1 MATPKRSMDKLTL
14 EGREL
19 DEMYRKYLSSYGNK
33 QKTLKQEYG
42 IKMWMERY
50 TKDEF
55 KALYEA
61 NARTM
66 MMEKGWNKVNDKVVI
81 REMVNKQS
89 TELTEKQ
96 ALAFQ
101 KGMKDLYN
109 EHYTMKDIH
118 QMAPDKIKEMYD
130 KLLEDGITDSYE
142 RKAIIS
148 SAFFG
153 SPS

>member
-1 MATPKRSMDKLTL
+1 MATAKRTMDKLTL
-14 EGREL
+14 EGKEL

-33 QKTLKQEYG
+33 QKAIKQEYG
-42 IKMWMERY
+42 LKMWDERY
-50 TKDEF
+50 TKEEF

-66 MMEKGWNKVNDKVVI
+66 MLEKGWIKVNDKVVI
-81 REMVNKQS
+81 RTMVDKQA
-89 TELTEKQ
+89 TELTEPQ
-96 ALAFQ
+96 AAAFQ
-101 KGMKDLYN
+101 KGMKELYN
-109 EHYTMKDIH
+109 EHYTIKEVH
-118 QMAPDKIKEMYD
+118 TMAPEKIKEMYE
-130 KLLEDGITDSYE
+130 KLEKDGVKSSYE

>member
-1 MATPKRSMDKLTL
+1 MATTKRTMDKLTL
-14 EGREL
+14 DGKEL

-33 QKTLKQEYG
+33 QKSIKQEYG
-42 IKMWMERY
+42 LKMWDERY
-50 TKDEF
+50 TKEEF

-66 MMEKGWNKVNDKVVI
+66 MLEKGWTKVNDKVVI
-81 REMVNKQS
+81 RTMVDKQA
-89 TELTEKQ
+89 TELTESQ

-101 KGMKDLYN
+101 KGMKELYN
-109 EHYTMKDIH
+109 EHYTIREVH
-118 QMAPDKIKEMYD
+118 NMAPDKIKEMYER
-130 KLLEDGITDSYE
+130 LAQEGVTSSYE

>member
-1 MATPKRSMDKLTL
+1 MASPKRPMDKLTL

-42 IKMWMERY
+42 VKMWMERY
-50 TKDEF
+50 TKEEF

-66 MMEKGWNKVNDKVVI
+66 MLEKGWDKVNDRVVI
-81 REMVNKQS
+81 RQMVERQS

-101 KGMKDLYN
+101 RGMREMYG
-109 EHYTMKDIH
+109 EHYSLKDIH
-118 QMAPDKIKEMYD
+118 QAAPDKIKEMYD
-130 KLLEDGITDSYE
+130 KLVEDGVDSSYE
-142 RKAIIS
+142 RRAIIS
-148 SAFFG
+148 AAFFG
-153 SPS
+153 SPT

>member
-1 MATPKRSMDKLTL
+1 MAATKRTMDKLTL

-33 QKTLKQEYG
+33 QKAIKQEYG
-42 IKMWMERY
+42 LKMWDERY
-50 TKDEF
+50 TKEEF

-66 MMEKGWNKVNDKVVI
+66 MLEKGWTKVNDKVVI
-81 REMVNKQS
+81 RTMVDKQA
-89 TELTEKQ
+89 TELTEQQ

-101 KGMKDLYN
+101 KGMKEQYN
-109 EHYTMKDIH
+109 EHYTLKEVH
-118 QMAPDKIKEMYD
+118 NMAPNKIKELYD
-130 KLLEDGITDSYE
+130 KLLEDGIESSYE